1 MVRYQRRGL
10 SAVFLP
16 YLYSFVIVPL
26 SYRPLALLPGG
37 LSARLTSPDWSVA
50 RLVQKANGAYQQA
63 LARVQQAGES
73 CGLSLQWVLVSLRR
87 GHASR
92 RGLREGAVSRVMHG
106 QRQEVL
112 DQHAASRVRAEQT
125 NWVTPCMSS
134 LAELSLPALT

>member
-73 CGLSLQWVLVSLRR
+73 CGLSLQVHHGELRALR
-87 GHASR
+87 ATSISARVTEAWPCFAERTSR
-92 RGLREGAVSRVMHG
+92 RSGE
-106 QRQEVL
+106 
-112 DQHAASRVRAEQT
+112 
-125 NWVTPCMSS
+125 
-134 LAELSLPALT
+134 

>member
-26 SYRPLALLPGG
+26 SYRRIGAPKGG
-37 LSARLTSPDWSVA
+37 PNARLTSPDWGVA

-73 CGLSLQWVLVSLRR
+73 CGLRAWSLS
-87 GHASR
+87 
-92 RGLREGAVSRVMHG
+92 E
-106 QRQEVL
+106 
-112 DQHAASRVRAEQT
+112 
-125 NWVTPCMSS
+125 
-134 LAELSLPALT
+134 